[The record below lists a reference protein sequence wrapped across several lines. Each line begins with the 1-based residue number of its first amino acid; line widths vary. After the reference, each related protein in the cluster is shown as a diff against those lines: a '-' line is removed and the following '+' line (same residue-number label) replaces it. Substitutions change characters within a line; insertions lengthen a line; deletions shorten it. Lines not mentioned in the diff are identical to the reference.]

1 MTEQKILLVSDVMN
15 HEFLMMDGLA
25 TVAEALREMKGRN
38 ANFVLIEKRS
48 DDDEY
53 GLVMASDIAKKV
65 LAVNSS
71 PDRTNIY
78 EIMSKPVLSVEPGMH
93 IRYCARLFDHFGIST
108 APVVKGG
115 KILGVVSY
123 DTLVLKGL
131 AADV

>member
-1 MTEQKILLVSDVMN
+1 MTEKNILRVSDVMN
-15 HEFLMMDGLA
+15 REFLTMDGLA
-25 TVAEALREMKGRN
+25 TVAEALREMKAQN
-38 ANFVLIEKRS
+38 ANFVLVEKRS

-53 GLVMASDIAKKV
+53 GIVLASDIAKKV

-78 EIMSKPVLSVEPGMH
+78 EIMTKPVLSVQPDMH

-131 AADV
+131 AANV

>member
-1 MTEQKILLVSDVMN
+1 MTEKNILRVSDVMN
-15 HEFLMMDGLA
+15 REFLMMDGLA
-25 TVAEALREMKGRN
+25 TVAAALREMKARN

-53 GLVMASDIAKKV
+53 GIVMASDIAKKV

-78 EIMSKPVLSVEPGMH
+78 EIMSKPVLSVEPDMH
-93 IRYCARLFDHFGIST
+93 IRYCARLFDRFGIST
-108 APVVKGG
+108 APVVHDR

-131 AADV
+131 AADI

>member
-1 MTEQKILLVSDVMN
+1 MTEKNILRVSDVMN
-15 HEFLMMDGLA
+15 REFLMMDGLA
-25 TVAEALREMKGRN
+25 TVAEALREMKARD
-38 ANFVLIEKRS
+38 ANFVLIAKRS

-53 GLVMASDIAKKV
+53 GIVMAADIAKKV

-78 EIMSKPVLSVEPGMH
+78 EIMSKPVLSVEPDMH
-93 IRYCARLFDHFGIST
+93 IRYCARLFDRFGIST
-108 APVVKGG
+108 APVINDR

-131 AADV
+131 AVDI

>member
-1 MTEQKILLVSDVMN
+1 MIEKNIIRVSDVMN

-38 ANFVLIEKRS
+38 ANFVLIEKRT

-71 PDRTNIY
+71 PDRTNVY
-78 EIMSKPVLSVEPGMH
+78 EIMSKPVLSVEPDMH

-108 APVVKGG
+108 APVVSGG

>member
-1 MTEQKILLVSDVMN
+1 MTEKNIIRVSDVMN

-25 TVAEALREMKGRN
+25 TVAEALREMKARN

-78 EIMSKPVLSVEPGMH
+78 EIMSKPVLSVEPDMH
-93 IRYCARLFDHFGIST
+93 IRYCARLFDRFGIST
-108 APVVKGG
+108 APVVSDG
-115 KILGVVSY
+115 KILGAVSY

>member
-25 TVAEALREMKGRN
+25 TVKEALREMKARN

-48 DDDEY
+48 ADDEY
-53 GLVMASDIAKKV
+53 GIVLASDIAKKV

-78 EIMSKPVLSVEPGMH
+78 EIMTKPVLSVQPGMH

>member
-1 MTEQKILLVSDVMN
+1 MTEKNIIRVSDVMN

-25 TVAEALREMKGRN
+25 TVKEALREMKARN

-48 DDDEY
+48 ADDEY
-53 GLVMASDIAKKV
+53 GIVLASDIAKKV

-78 EIMSKPVLSVEPGMH
+78 EIMTKPVLSVQPGMH

>member
-1 MTEQKILLVSDVMN
+1 MTEKNILRVSDVMN
-15 HEFLMMDGLA
+15 NEFLMMDGLA
-25 TVAEALREMKGRN
+25 TVAEALRQMKARD
-38 ANFVLIEKRS
+38 ANFVLVAKRS

-53 GLVMASDIAKKV
+53 GIVMASDIAKKV

-78 EIMSKPVLSVEPGMH
+78 EIMSKPVLAVEPDMH
-93 IRYCARLFDHFGIST
+93 IRYCARLFDRFGIST
-108 APVVKGG
+108 APVVNDR

-131 AADV
+131 AADI

>member
-1 MTEQKILLVSDVMN
+1 MTEKNILRVSDVMN

-25 TVAEALREMKGRN
+25 TVAEALREMKACN

-78 EIMSKPVLSVEPGMH
+78 EIMSKPVLSVEPDMH
-93 IRYCARLFDHFGIST
+93 IRYCARLFDRFGIST
-108 APVVKGG
+108 APVVSDG
-115 KILGVVSY
+115 KILGAVSY

>member
-1 MTEQKILLVSDVMN
+1 MSEKNILRVSDVMN

-25 TVAEALREMKGRN
+25 TVKEALREMKARN

-48 DDDEY
+48 ADDEY
-53 GLVMASDIAKKV
+53 GIVLASDIAKKV

-78 EIMSKPVLSVEPGMH
+78 EIMTKPVLSVQPGMH

>member
-1 MTEQKILLVSDVMN
+1 MTEKNILRVSDVMN
-15 HEFLMMDGLA
+15 HEFLMMDGLV
-25 TVAEALREMKGRN
+25 TVAEALREMKARN
-38 ANFVLIEKRS
+38 ANFVLIAKRS

-53 GLVMASDIAKKV
+53 GIVMASDIAKKV

-71 PDRTNIY
+71 PERTNIY
-78 EIMSKPVLSVEPGMH
+78 EIMSKPVLSIEPGMH
-93 IRYCARLFDHFGIST
+93 IRYCARLFDRFGIST
-108 APVVKGG
+108 APVVSDG

>member
-1 MTEQKILLVSDVMN
+1 MTDKNILRVSDVMN

-25 TVAEALREMKGRN
+25 TVAEALREMKACN

-93 IRYCARLFDHFGIST
+93 IRYCARLFDRFGIST
-108 APVVKGG
+108 APVVSDG
-115 KILGVVSY
+115 KILGAVSY

>member
-1 MTEQKILLVSDVMN
+1 MNEKNILRVSDVMN

-25 TVAEALREMKGRN
+25 TVAEALRQMKARD
-38 ANFVLIEKRS
+38 ANFVLIAKRS

-53 GLVMASDIAKKV
+53 GIVMASDIAKKV

-78 EIMSKPVLSVEPGMH
+78 EIMSKPVLSVEPDMH
-93 IRYCARLFDHFGIST
+93 IRYCARLFDRFGIST
-108 APVVKGG
+108 APVINDG

-123 DTLVLKGL
+123 DALVLKGL

>member
-1 MTEQKILLVSDVMN
+1 MTEKNILRVSDVMN

-25 TVAEALREMKGRN
+25 TVAEALREMKACN

-108 APVVKGG
+108 APVVSDG

>member
-1 MTEQKILLVSDVMN
+1 MTEKNILRVSDVMN
-15 HEFLMMDGLA
+15 PEFLTMDGLA
-25 TVAEALREMKGRN
+25 TVAEALRQMKAQN

-53 GLVMASDIAKKV
+53 GIVLASDIAKKV

-78 EIMSKPVLSVEPGMH
+78 EIMTKPVLSVQPDMH

-108 APVVKGG
+108 APVVKSG

-123 DTLVLKGL
+123 DTLVLNGL

>member
-1 MTEQKILLVSDVMN
+1 MTEKNILRVSDVMN

-25 TVAEALREMKGRN
+25 TVAEALRQMKARD
-38 ANFVLIEKRS
+38 ANFVLIAKRS

-53 GLVMASDIAKKV
+53 GIVMASDIAKKV

-78 EIMSKPVLSVEPGMH
+78 EIMSKPVLSVEPDMH
-93 IRYCARLFDHFGIST
+93 IRYCARLFDRFGIST
-108 APVVKGG
+108 APVINDR

-131 AADV
+131 AVDI

>member
-1 MTEQKILLVSDVMN
+1 MTEKNILRVSDVMN

-25 TVAEALREMKGRN
+25 TVAEALREMKARN
-38 ANFVLIEKRS
+38 ANFVLIAKRS

-53 GLVMASDIAKKV
+53 GIVMASDIAKKV

-78 EIMSKPVLSVEPGMH
+78 EIMSKPVLSVEPEMH

-108 APVVKGG
+108 APVVQDR

-131 AADV
+131 AADI